1 MLAMYHASKFILY
14 HIELILKFNYS
25 ILEFIKVYV
34 LELAIKKV
42 KLFNTKKLR
51 WGHLD
56 EPRPRTDVLTK
67 GK

>member
-1 MLAMYHASKFILY
+1 MYHASKFILY
-14 HIELILKFNYS
+14 HIELILEFNYS

-51 WGHLD
+51 
-56 EPRPRTDVLTK
+56 
-67 GK
+67 